1 MDVQFRKRKTGKDK
15 ERRNRELYG
24 NYSAKHVRIQ
34 EQCQENHL
42 KNIHEARLT
51 ETAKETAKETANE
64 SAAESAKK
72 LAKESA
78 TKSQQS
84 KGKSSKNKKG
94 RK

>member
-51 ETAKETAKETANE
+51 ETAKETANE
-64 SAAESAKK
+64 SAAESVKK